1 MTSALRIEDLT
12 IRTADRIL
20 VSDFSATV
28 ERGEPL
34 TLLGESGSGKS
45 LVAQAIM
52 GTLPQGLFASG
63 RILFDGADLLRLDEV
78 ARRSLWGRR
87 IGLLPQEPWTTLDP
101 TMRAGGQL
109 AEVHRY
115 VHGRHDADGL
125 AAAGLGEVG
134 LADAGGHYPFQMSGG
149 MCQRLALAI
158 AHAADTPLLLADEP
172 SKGLDGVLRADVV
185 ARLQRE
191 IAAGRLL
198 LTITHDVALAR
209 VLGGT
214 ACVMLDGQAVEAG
227 PTARLLNAPAHG
239 YTRALIDADP
249 SAWPPRTPLK
259 PGPSVIEAMGLAKA
273 FGRRWLFTDLDV
285 QVRAGEIVAVVGPS
299 GSGKT
304 TLGNILVGTERP
316 DRGRVRRVPGAAPL
330 GFQKLYQEPPAAFV
344 PHQTMGRALDHLAR
358 RHGVGRERVEQLLAR
373 LKLAPGLR
381 KQRPGELSG
390 GELQRF
396 ALARVLL
403 LDPVFLFADEATS
416 RLDPVNQMEVAGLL
430 RDASEQDGLAILFV
444 THDTEM
450 AERIADRSITLRY

>member
-1 MTSALRIEDLT
+1 VTSALRIEDLT

-20 VSDFSATV
+20 VSGFSATV
-28 ERGEPL
+28 GRGEPL

-52 GTLPQGLFASG
+52 GTLPQGLVASG

-87 IGLLPQEPWTTLDP
+87 IGLLPQEPWTALDP

-115 VHGRHDADGL
+115 VHGRQDADRL

-149 MCQRLALAI
+149 MCQRLALAM

-227 PTARLLNAPAHG
+227 PTARLLNTPAHS
-239 YTRALIDADP
+239 YTQALIDADP
-249 SAWPPRTPLK
+249 RAWPPRTPWE

-273 FGRRWLFTDLDV
+273 FGRRRLFTDLDV

-304 TLGNILVGTERP
+304 TLGSILVGTERP
-316 DRGRVRRVPGAAPL
+316 DRGRVRRAPGAVPL
-330 GFQKLYQEPPAAFV
+330 GFQKLYQDPPAAFV

-358 RHGVGRERVEQLLAR
+358 RHGVDRERVEELLAR
-373 LKLAPGLR
+373 LKLAPGLH

-430 RDASEQDGLAILFV
+430 REASEQDGLAILFV
-444 THDTEM
+444 THDTVM
-450 AERIADRSITLRY
+450 AERIAGRLITLQQ

>member
-12 IRTADRIL
+12 IRTGDRVL
-20 VSDFSATV
+20 VSGFSAAV
-28 ERGEPL
+28 GRGEPL

-52 GTLPQGLFASG
+52 GTLPPGLVASG
-63 RILFDGADLLRLDEV
+63 RILLDGADLLRLDGA
-78 ARRSLWGRR
+78 ARQTLWGRR
-87 IGLLPQEPWTTLDP
+87 IGLLPQEPWTALDP
-101 TMRAGGQL
+101 TMRAKGQL

-115 VHGRHDADGL
+115 VHQRRDADSL

-149 MCQRLALAI
+149 MCQRLALAM
-158 AHAADTPLLLADEP
+158 AHAADTPLLLVDEP
-172 SKGLDGVLRADVV
+172 TKGLDGVLRADVV
-185 ARLQRE
+185 TRLRRE

-198 LTITHDVALAR
+198 LTITHDIALAR
-209 VLGGT
+209 ALGGT
-214 ACVMLDGQAVEAG
+214 ACVMLDGQVVEMG
-227 PTARLLNAPAHG
+227 PTARLLDVPAHA

-249 SAWPPRTPLK
+249 SAWLPRAPRE
-259 PGPSVIEAMGLAKA
+259 PGPLVIEATGLAKA
-273 FGRRWLFTDLDV
+273 FGRRQLFTDLSV
-285 QVRAGEIVAVVGPS
+285 QVRQGEIVAVVGPS

-316 DRGRVRRVPGAAPL
+316 DRGWVRREPGVAPTR
-330 GFQKLYQEPPAAFV
+330 FQKLYQDPPAAFV
-344 PHQTMGRALDHLAR
+344 PHQTMGRAFKHLVQ
-358 RHGVGRERVEQLLAR
+358 RHGLVQERVEELLAR
-373 LKLAPGLR
+373 LKLTPGLR
-381 KQRPGELSG
+381 KQRPSELSG

-430 RDASEQDGLAILFV
+430 REACEQDGLAILFV
-444 THDTEM
+444 THDTVM
-450 AERIADRSITLRY
+450 AERIADRSITLQ

>member
-12 IRTADRIL
+12 IRTGDRVL
-20 VSDFSATV
+20 VSGFSAAV
-28 ERGEPL
+28 GRGEPF

-52 GTLPQGLFASG
+52 GTLPPGLVASG
-63 RILFDGADLLRLDEV
+63 RILLDGADLLRLGGA
-78 ARRSLWGRR
+78 ARQTLWGRR
-87 IGLLPQEPWTTLDP
+87 IGLLPQEPWTALDP
-101 TMRAGGQL
+101 TMRAKGQL

-115 VHGRHDADGL
+115 VHRRRDADSL

-149 MCQRLALAI
+149 MCQRLALAM
-158 AHAADTPLLLADEP
+158 AHAADTPLLLVDEP
-172 SKGLDGVLRADVV
+172 TKGLDGVLRADVV
-185 ARLQRE
+185 ARLRRE

-198 LTITHDVALAR
+198 LTITHDIALAR
-209 VLGGT
+209 ALGGT

-227 PTARLLNAPAHG
+227 PTAQLLDAPAHS

-249 SAWPPRTPLK
+249 SAWSPRTPRE

-273 FGRRWLFTDLDV
+273 FGRRRLFTDLDV

-316 DRGRVRRVPGAAPL
+316 DRGRVRRSPGAAPL
-330 GFQKLYQEPPAAFV
+330 GFQKLYQDPPAAFV

-358 RHGVGRERVEQLLAR
+358 RHGVDRERVEELLAR

-430 RDASEQDGLAILFV
+430 REASEQDGLAILFV
-444 THDTEM
+444 THDTVM
-450 AERIADRSITLRY
+450 AERIADRSIRLQ

>member
-1 MTSALRIEDLT
+1 MTSTLRIEDLT
-12 IRTADRIL
+12 IRTEDRVL
-20 VSDFSATV
+20 VSGFSASV
-28 ERGEPL
+28 GRGEPL

-52 GTLPQGLFASG
+52 GTLPPGLVASG
-63 RILFDGADLLRLDEV
+63 RILLDGTDLLSLDGA
-78 ARRSLWGRR
+78 ARRTLWGRS
-87 IGLLPQEPWTTLDP
+87 IGLLPQEPWTALDP
-101 TMRAGGQL
+101 TMRAKGQL

-115 VHGRHDADGL
+115 VHRRRDADSL
-125 AAAGLGEVG
+125 AAAGLGEVA
-134 LADAGGHYPFQMSGG
+134 LDDAGGHYPFQMSGG

-172 SKGLDGVLRADVV
+172 SKGLDGVLCAAVV

-227 PTARLLNAPAHG
+227 PTVRLLNAPAHS

-249 SAWPPRTPLK
+249 SAWPPRTPRE

-273 FGRRWLFTDLDV
+273 FGRRRLFTDLDV
-285 QVRAGEIVAVVGPS
+285 KVRAGEIVAVVGPS

-316 DRGRVRRVPGAAPL
+316 DRGWVRRAPGAAPTR
-330 GFQKLYQEPPAAFV
+330 FQKLYQDPPAAFV
-344 PHQTMGRALDHLAR
+344 PHQTIGRALDHLAR
-358 RHGVGRERVEQLLAR
+358 VHSLNPERVEELLSR
-373 LKLAPGLR
+373 LKLSPGLR

-430 RDASEQDGLAILFV
+430 REASEQDGLAILFV
-444 THDTEM
+444 THDTVM
-450 AERIADRSITLRY
+450 AERIADRSITLQ